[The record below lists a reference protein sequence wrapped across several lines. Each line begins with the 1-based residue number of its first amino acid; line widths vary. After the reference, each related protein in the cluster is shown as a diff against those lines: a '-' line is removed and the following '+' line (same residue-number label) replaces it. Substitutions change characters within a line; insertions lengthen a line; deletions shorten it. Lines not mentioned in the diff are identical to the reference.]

1 MYNACLAC
9 QTSGPLISTSCR
21 HDFVYIFCA
30 ICDFS
35 YMVIVFFI
43 FHFYLFLLALVVL
56 YGPLH
61 WSFHKTIHI
70 QTASGAEIPLTS
82 KAKKL
87 KKKKKTTTPESKI
100 LLFGLVTNQSRSKK
114 RTLNGITILVL
125 MREREKH
132 NFGTIY

>member
-1 MYNACLAC
+1 
-9 QTSGPLISTSCR
+9 
-21 HDFVYIFCA
+21 
-30 ICDFS
+30 
-35 YMVIVFFI
+35 MVIVFFI
-43 FHFYLFLLALVVL
+43 FYFYLFLLALVVL

-82 KAKKL
+82 KAKKV
-87 KKKKKTTTPESKI
+87 KKKKKKKPTTPESKI

-125 MREREKH
+125 ILMREREKH

>member
-1 MYNACLAC
+1 
-9 QTSGPLISTSCR
+9 
-21 HDFVYIFCA
+21 
-30 ICDFS
+30 
-35 YMVIVFFI
+35 MVIVFFI

-70 QTASGAEIPLTS
+70 QTASGAVDSPHIQSEKI
-82 KAKKL
+82 

-125 MREREKH
+125 MREGK
-132 NFGTIY
+132 T

>member
-21 HDFVYIFCA
+21 HDFIYSALFVIFP
-30 ICDFS
+30 IWLLFS
-35 YMVIVFFI
+35 LLFYF
-43 FHFYLFLLALVVL
+43 FYLFLLALVVL

-87 KKKKKTTTPESKI
+87 KKKKKNHNSRVQDSI
-100 LLFGLVTNQSRSKK
+100 VWFG
-114 RTLNGITILVL
+114 
-125 MREREKH
+125 H
-132 NFGTIY
+132 